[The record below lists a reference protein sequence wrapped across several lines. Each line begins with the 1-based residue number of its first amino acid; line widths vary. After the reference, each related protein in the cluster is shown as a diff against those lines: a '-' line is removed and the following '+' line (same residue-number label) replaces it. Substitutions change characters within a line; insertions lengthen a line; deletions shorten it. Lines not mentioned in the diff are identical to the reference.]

1 MKTLLCILTLVTILV
16 GPAHGDGDDGNS
28 PNAEVRAELTAL
40 VEAWIDAEVQGDRSG
55 LEEVLH
61 EDFLSTFA
69 SGATLGRAAYIDF
82 ILNLEISPFA
92 VANEAM
98 RVIGATA
105 VVIDVTEDGKT
116 KFTWVAVRI
125 GDQWKVIAQ
134 TFSRVE

>member
-1 MKTLLCILTLVTILV
+1 MKTLLCILTIVTILV
-16 GPAHGDGDDGNS
+16 GPAYGDGRDEKS
-28 PNAEVRAELTAL
+28 PSPEVRAELAAL
-40 VEAWIDAEVQGDRSG
+40 VEAWIDAEVQGDRGG

-69 SGATLGRAAYIDF
+69 SGATVDRDAYVDI
-82 ILNLEISPFA
+82 ILNLEIPPFS

-98 RVIGATA
+98 RVFGDTA
-105 VVIDVTEDGKT
+105 VVIDVSEDGKT